1 MKDVTF
7 VGVLAALLLTF
18 PSHAG
23 NDDEVPVPVPE
34 LHTADPALP
43 GADSSSP
50 ASQQKPSAPAATN
63 IPAPATSSTNAPAKS
78 VPATPAPA
86 KVYPPDTVFTVQLG
100 AFQTRERAFALYW
113 ELSKKLSPLQV
124 TAPSAKDK
132 LYRVRFGSYPNYA
145 EAKAAADKVKA
156 RGIECFVA
164 ALNQEGENITTAP
177 AQE

>member
-1 MKDVTF
+1 MKHVLI
-7 VGVLAALLLTF
+7 VCALAASLLPF

-23 NDDEVPVPVPE
+23 DDEVPVPVPE
-34 LHTADPALP
+34 LHAADASLP
-43 GADSSSP
+43 GAE
-50 ASQQKPSAPAATN
+50 PSAPAPEDKPVAPASTN
-63 IPAPATSSTNAPAKS
+63 APAPAASSTNAPAKS
-78 VPATPAPA
+78 VPAPPAPA

-100 AFQTRERAFALYW
+100 AFHTRERAFALYW

-156 RGIECFVA
+156 RGIACFVA
-164 ALNQEGENITTAP
+164 ALNQEGENITSP
-177 AQE
+177 PGQN